1 MSRKLFSIIVAL
13 TIVASIAVYL
23 FTRSRAQGMTLTG
36 VVTTDEVAVSAQ
48 IQGRVARLLVK
59 EGDAVAAGQLLAV
72 LAPEELRADEKFYAQ
87 SEQSS
92 AAAVEEAQAALRFQ
106 AQQTRDQIS
115 QAEAQLAAGEASV
128 AQAQANLDQARLDA
142 QRADGLFRQG
152 IVSAQAHDQARTAY
166 QAAEAQVEALR
177 KQVAAQQAA
186 VALARSTAEQIAVRK
201 SQLAAGLHQL
211 AAAQAQKQ
219 AAQVRV
225 DYTEVRAPIAGL
237 ISLRAAL
244 QGEVVNAGQPI
255 VELYNPDNLWVRAD
269 VEEAYI
275 DRIRLGERFPVR
287 FPGGLE
293 REGTVFFRGVDAEY
307 ATQRDVSRTKR
318 DIKTFEIRLRVDN
331 RDRRLA
337 PGLTAFVELPFGKG
351 D

>member
-1 MSRKLFSIIVAL
+1 VL
-13 TIVASIAVYL
+13 TIVASVAVYL
-23 FTRSRAQGMTLTG
+23 VTRSPAQGMTLTG
-36 VVTTDEVAVSAQ
+36 IVTTDEVTVSAQ
-48 IQGRVARLLVK
+48 IQGRVVHLLVK
-59 EGDAVAAGQLLAV
+59 EGDAVSAGQLLAV
-72 LAPEELRADEKFYAQ
+72 LAPGELRADERFYAE

-92 AAAVEEAQAALRFQ
+92 AAAVQEAQAALRYQ
-106 AQQTRDQIS
+106 AQQTRDQIR

-128 AQAQANLDQARLDA
+128 AQAQANLEQARLDSR
-142 QRADGLFRQG
+142 RADSLFQQG
-152 IVSAQAHDQARTAY
+152 IISAQAHDQARTAH
-166 QAAEAQVEALR
+166 QAAQAQVEALR
-177 KQVAAQQAA
+177 KQVAAQHAA

-211 AAAQAQKQ
+211 AAAGAQKQ
-219 AAQVRV
+219 AARVRV
-225 DYTEVRAPIAGL
+225 DYTEVRAPIPGL
-237 ISLRAAL
+237 IALRAAL

-269 VEEAYI
+269 VEETYI
-275 DRIRLGERFPVR
+275 DRIRLGERLPVR

-293 REGTVFFRGVDAEY
+293 RPGTVFFRGVDADY
-307 ATQRDVSRTKR
+307 ATERDVSRTKR

-351 D
+351 S